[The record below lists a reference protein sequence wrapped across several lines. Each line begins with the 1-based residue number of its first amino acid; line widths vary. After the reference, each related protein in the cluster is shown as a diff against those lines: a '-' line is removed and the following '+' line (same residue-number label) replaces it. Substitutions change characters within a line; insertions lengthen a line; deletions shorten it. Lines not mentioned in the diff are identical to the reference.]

1 MPERAA
7 TSRAYQR
14 RGTAGGAWT
23 VPFAAPDSPA
33 ALSGRRTAR
42 ADGHAI
48 RAGADSPHNPWLK
61 PRGGSNDVVRDA
73 GLPGA
78 GLVGLGLGAVYRI
91 ANGKI
96 YVGQDLTGTV
106 CLQPWPTKDE
116 RIVARPRTSRARGQ
130 RLDVPGHRAVVSS
143 AVRPLTSG
151 RCSSRAT
158 ISTTSFVRAASSAS
172 EASARNFA
180 SSS

>member
-1 MPERAA
+1 MMSFA
-7 TSRAYQR
+7 TL
-14 RGTAGGAWT
+14 
-23 VPFAAPDSPA
+23 VF
-33 ALSGRRTAR
+33 L
-42 ADGHAI
+42 
-48 RAGADSPHNPWLK
+48 
-61 PRGGSNDVVRDA
+61 
-73 GLPGA
+73 GA